1 MTQQSRPKFCNRCGA
16 VLEVN
21 YNFCKDCGNPIKV
34 GVDISS
40 SNPNQYI
47 NNSSVGF
54 WNKLST
60 FGKITI
66 IGGALLLLIG
76 IGTCLTMSLSTSVND
91 IESTQAGNDSKP
103 VKATTKA
110 ESSPVSNNS
119 KPVKATTKAE
129 SSPVNQVI
137 NIDDFWAERTTN
149 EINFESKYLNTTVQ
163 LSGAAGSPVEYGAS
177 YRFTIN
183 STNPYTFSLEEVYC
197 ITNKETAVSLSS
209 GQKIVISGTLTKSEW
224 PGEYDIKNCIVIN
237 KDPVPQ
243 TTSQTNTEGVINID
257 DFWAERTTNEI
268 NFESKYLNTT
278 VQLSGAAGSPVEYG
292 ASYRFTINSTNPYT
306 FSLEE
311 VYCITNKETA
321 VSLSSGQKIVI
332 SGTLTKSEWPGE
344 YDIKNCIVK

>member
-66 IGGALLLLIG
+66 IGGPLLILIG

-91 IESTQAGNDSKP
+91 IEATQAGND
-103 VKATTKA
+103 
-110 ESSPVSNNS
+110 S

-149 EINFESKYLNTTVQ
+149 EINFESKYPN
-163 LSGAAGSPVEYGAS
+163 
-177 YRFTIN
+177 TIN
-183 STNPYTFSLEEVYC
+183 SP
-197 ITNKETAVSLSS
+197 
-209 GQKIVISGTLTKSEW
+209 
-224 PGEYDIKNCIVIN
+224 
-237 KDPVPQ
+237 
-243 TTSQTNTEGVINID
+243 
-257 DFWAERTTNEI
+257 
-268 NFESKYLNTT
+268 
-278 VQLSGAAGSPVEYG
+278 
-292 ASYRFTINSTNPYT
+292 
-306 FSLEE
+306 
-311 VYCITNKETA
+311 
-321 VSLSSGQKIVI
+321 
-332 SGTLTKSEWPGE
+332 
-344 YDIKNCIVK
+344 